1 MTPSLKPSNKVDMS
15 GLVFVSSSTG
25 VPGKEL
31 LNWSKGEIRMKEF
44 TCVSILTIHLLNNR
58 NLRISLNFV
67 KASITQEAN
76 EHKYKL
82 QGYENTCLEKLC
94 YHIH

>member
-1 MTPSLKPSNKVDMS
+1 MSPSLKPSDKVDMS
-15 GLVFVSSSTG
+15 GLVFFSCSNRSTR
-25 VPGKEL
+25 KRTS
-31 LNWSKGEIRMKEF
+31 WSKGEIRMKEF
-44 TCVSILTIHLLNNR
+44 TCVQILTIHLLNNR
-58 NLRISLNFV
+58 KRRISLNFL